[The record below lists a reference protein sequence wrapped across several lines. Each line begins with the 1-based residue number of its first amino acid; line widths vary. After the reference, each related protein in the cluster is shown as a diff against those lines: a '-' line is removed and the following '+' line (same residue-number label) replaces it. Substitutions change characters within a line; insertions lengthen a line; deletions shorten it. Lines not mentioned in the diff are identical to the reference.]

1 MPPTPD
7 AAQMRYVVAPCRDA
21 FVVIDTAATVTLPDC
36 RLAVDGPFASPEAAA
51 ASCAAL
57 NRRAR

>member
-1 MPPTPD
+1 
-7 AAQMRYVVAPCRDA
+7 MRYVVAPCRDA